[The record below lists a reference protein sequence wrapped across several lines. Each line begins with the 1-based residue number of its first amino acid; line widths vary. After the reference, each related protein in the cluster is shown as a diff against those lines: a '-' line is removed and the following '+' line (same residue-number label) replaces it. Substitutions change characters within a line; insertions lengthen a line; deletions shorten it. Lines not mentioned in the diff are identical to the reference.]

1 MGFCSPRSTVCRGRS
16 VEGMLGL
23 AIGFAPMLL
32 MLLLGGYHYRR
43 VALLTAQF
51 GEWLRDKGSL
61 GMLIYL
67 IAFTFYLVMCG
78 PSTPLELVGGFVY
91 PLAWA
96 ILLNGAAKL
105 CGSVLCFLIA
115 RRFGACARQLMS
127 GGSTEAAAGGSLPP
141 ALAMIDSMLV
151 THEFRALVLFR
162 FAVLPFSVKN
172 YGLGAMPS
180 VRLYS
185 FAVTCA
191 LGDFPFTVAFAY
203 AGRKSMCA
211 RVCLCLCVCVPVH
224 HLHWAAW
231 HSLSCAPFHRNQR
244 CRSGTTRYDGPR
256 RAKCVDEP
264 LRELPSE

>member
-1 MGFCSPRSTVCRGRS
+1 MERITSPRDEEERERLLEYHSPRATAAASRRRPAT
-16 VEGMLGL
+16 EGWLGL
-23 AIGFAPMLL
+23 LIGFGPMLL
-32 MLLLGGYHYRR
+32 MLLLGGYHHKR
-43 VALLTAQF
+43 VALLTAHF

-67 IAFTFYLVMCG
+67 LSFTLYLVVCG

-96 ILLNGAAKL
+96 VLLNGLAKL

-127 GGSTEAAAGGSLPP
+127 GGSGAAAGGSLPP
-141 ALAMIDSMLV
+141 ALKLIDSMLV
-151 THEFRALVLFR
+151 THEFRALLLFR
-162 FAVLPFSVKN
+162 FAVLPFSVEN

-180 VRLYS
+180 VSLYS

-203 AGRKSMCA
+203 AGRA
-211 RVCLCLCVCVPVH
+211 FFLCCPL
-224 HLHWAAW
+224 AACCETC
-231 HSLSCAPFHRNQR
+231 S
-244 CRSGTTRYDGPR
+244 
-256 RAKCVDEP
+256 
-264 LRELPSE
+264 